1 MPGMLTVFR
10 KELADHMGGTR
21 FAILLLIIV
30 IAGVAAVYAA
40 ARSITGEAEN
50 LSGFVFL
57 KLFTASGGILPS
69 FVAFVGFLGPLIGIA
84 LGFDAIN
91 REQTSGTLSKV
102 LSQPIYRDSLINA
115 KFLAGITTIG
125 VMLLSIILIVSG
137 LGLRTVGILP
147 ESEEVWRILIFLG
160 ISIIYVA
167 FWMSLA
173 VLLSI
178 FFKRTATS
186 VLAGI
191 GLWIFF
197 VFFMPMIAGVIAN
210 TTVPVGQQSS
220 AEVWVKNAR
229 VEQMVGRISPTALF
243 QESTAATL
251 SPDVRALGP
260 VLQEQT
266 KGMVPGPL
274 PMGQSLLMVWP
285 HLVSLIALTFI
296 CFGISYVR
304 FMRQEIRA
312 P

>member
-1 MPGMLTVFR
+1 
-10 KELADHMGGTR
+10 
-21 FAILLLIIV
+21 
-30 IAGVAAVYAA
+30 
-40 ARSITGEAEN
+40 
-50 LSGFVFL
+50 
-57 KLFTASGGILPS
+57 
-69 FVAFVGFLGPLIGIA
+69 
-84 LGFDAIN
+84 
-91 REQTSGTLSKV
+91 
-102 LSQPIYRDSLINA
+102 
-115 KFLAGITTIG
+115 
-125 VMLLSIILIVSG
+125 
-137 LGLRTVGILP
+137 
-147 ESEEVWRILIFLG
+147 
-160 ISIIYVA
+160 
-167 FWMSLA
+167 
-173 VLLSI
+173 
-178 FFKRTATS
+178 
-186 VLAGI
+186 
-191 GLWIFF
+191 
-197 VFFMPMIAGVIAN
+197 MPMIAGVIAN

-220 AEVWVKNAR
+220 AEVWVKHAR